1 MRVSIHHGRRDFMT
15 TLTTSRAHG
24 RGFKSALLLLIGGLA
39 VAAASAAAGASPAE
53 RDTPT
58 AIIHYTTASLAT
70 DSGVRALYRRIEM
83 AAEKVCPHEPA
94 NSQLP
99 NEALIKCRHDTIA
112 AAIAKVN
119 NQRLVA
125 YHVASAH

>member
-1 MRVSIHHGRRDFMT
+1 MT
-15 TLTTSRAHG
+15 SLATAHAHG
-24 RGFKSALLLLIGGLA
+24 RAFNFALMLLIGGLA
-39 VAAASAAAGASPAE
+39 VAAASAARASPAD

-70 DSGVRALYRRIEM
+70 DGGVRALYRRIEM

-99 NEALIKCRHDTIA
+99 NEALIKCRHDTVA
-112 AAIAKVN
+112 VAVAKIN
-119 NQRLVA
+119 NQRLA
-125 YHVASAH
+125 ALHVASAH

>member
-1 MRVSIHHGRRDFMT
+1 MT
-15 TLTTSRAHG
+15 SLATSHAKG
-24 RGFKSALLLLIGGLA
+24 RGFKSALVLLIGGLA
-39 VAAASAAAGASPAE
+39 VAAASAAGASPAD

-58 AIIHYTTASLAT
+58 AVIHYTTASLAT
-70 DSGVRALYRRIEM
+70 DSGVHALYRRIEM

-99 NEALIKCRHDTIA
+99 TEALIKCRHDTVA

-119 NQRLVA
+119 NQRLA
-125 YHVASAH
+125 ALHVASVH

>member
-1 MRVSIHHGRRDFMT
+1 MT

-24 RGFKSALLLLIGGLA
+24 RGFNSALLLLIGGLA
-39 VAAASAAAGASPAE
+39 VAVAVASAAGASPAD

>member
-1 MRVSIHHGRRDFMT
+1 MT
-15 TLTTSRAHG
+15 SLATSHAHG
-24 RGFKSALLLLIGGLA
+24 RGFKSALMLLIGGLA
-39 VAAASAAAGASPAE
+39 VAAASAARASPAD

-70 DSGVRALYRRIEM
+70 DSGVHDLYRRIEM
-83 AAEKVCPHEPA
+83 AAERVCPHEPA

-99 NEALIKCRHDTIA
+99 NEALIKCRHDTVA
-112 AAIAKVN
+112 VAIAKIN

-125 YHVASAH
+125 LHVASAH

>member
-1 MRVSIHHGRRDFMT
+1 MT
-15 TLTTSRAHG
+15 SLATSHASG
-24 RGFKSALLLLIGGLA
+24 RGFKSAFMLLIGGLA
-39 VAAASAAAGASPAE
+39 VAATSAADASPAD
-53 RDTPT
+53 RDAPT

-83 AAEKVCPHEPA
+83 AAERVCPHEPA

-112 AAIAKVN
+112 VAIAKIN
-119 NQRLVA
+119 DQRLA
-125 YHVASAH
+125 ALHLATAH

>member
-1 MRVSIHHGRRDFMT
+1 MT
-15 TLTTSRAHG
+15 SLATFRAHG
-24 RGFKSALLLLIGGLA
+24 RGFESALVLLIGGLTI
-39 VAAASAAAGASPAE
+39 AAASATGASPAD

-70 DSGVRALYRRIEM
+70 DSGLHALYRRIEM

-99 NEALIKCRHDTIA
+99 NEALIKCRHDTVA
-112 AAIAKVN
+112 VAIAKIN
-119 NQRLVA
+119 NQRLA
-125 YHVASAH
+125 ALHVASAH